1 MSKREPRKHTNTAHI
16 PRLPSPLSAA
26 MRAARRAGRML
37 EPALLSSSELVGYLP
52 FTAHGRTLHYRVG
65 NAHRLEGAG
74 SSPGVLFF
82 FDGDYLLRSGSR
94 LLRRTSTLREELSD
108 IAYQHRM
115 LLVPVLAPGTVNEGV
130 LREATTNWWVRARAN
145 GRVFRALAADLHER
159 YGYDRSRVWL
169 AGYSGGAE
177 FIAYELL
184 LHTADAMIGGGAT
197 LIGGGGAD
205 GIPTQH
211 RAPNISLSRLLLSWH
226 VGDKDGRSPRL
237 LNDTRSGGLWSAQV
251 AAQEGGQFY
260 ARLGARTALH
270 VMPGQGHRNYPI
282 TQLVRNDLAM
292 ATRLGYL

>member
-130 LREATTNWWVRARAN
+130 LREATTNWWVPAQT
-145 GRVFRALAADLHER
+145 
-159 YGYDRSRVWL
+159 
-169 AGYSGGAE
+169 AGYYAPSLQICMRDTGTTDPACG
-177 FIAYELL
+177 LPV
-184 LHTADAMIGGGAT
+184 T
-197 LIGGGGAD
+197 LVAQSSLPTSCYYTP
-205 GIPTQH
+205 PTQ
-211 RAPNISLSRLLLSWH
+211 W
-226 VGDKDGRSPRL
+226 
-237 LNDTRSGGLWSAQV
+237 
-251 AAQEGGQFY
+251 
-260 ARLGARTALH
+260 
-270 VMPGQGHRNYPI
+270 
-282 TQLVRNDLAM
+282 
-292 ATRLGYL
+292 

>member
-37 EPALLSSSELVGYLP
+37 EPALLSSSELVGYLQ

-145 GRVFRALAADLHER
+145 GRVFRALAADLHGR
-159 YGYDRSRVWL
+159 YG
-169 AGYSGGAE
+169 
-177 FIAYELL
+177 
-184 LHTADAMIGGGAT
+184 
-197 LIGGGGAD
+197 
-205 GIPTQH
+205 
-211 RAPNISLSRLLLSWH
+211 
-226 VGDKDGRSPRL
+226 
-237 LNDTRSGGLWSAQV
+237 
-251 AAQEGGQFY
+251 
-260 ARLGARTALH
+260 
-270 VMPGQGHRNYPI
+270 
-282 TQLVRNDLAM
+282 
-292 ATRLGYL
+292 